1 MVRLF
6 AKVVG
11 SRLWRFGPAAIDY
24 QQSLGVLLDLSP
36 GYCQNCEGSERPAF
50 LTASLNMANG
60 TEGLLL
66 QLFTIFVW
74 AKVFGELF
82 ERLYLPA
89 VLGEILAGIIL
100 GPYATQ
106 FVIPS
111 PTVYSIAEIGA
122 IFLLFTVGL
131 ETNPKDLISVSRLSL
146 RVAVGG
152 VALPF
157 IAGFWLLR
165 ADGQPVH
172 EAAFVAAAMVA
183 TSVGI
188 TARVLRDLHVLK
200 LRVSR
205 IVLGAAVFDD
215 MLGMILLG
223 IVVSV
228 ATGAGIRWL
237 HLSLVI
243 VEAAGFAVFMIYF
256 GPRLVRRIR
265 PGLQRMQTHD
275 APLVLALAICLG
287 LSVVATKI
295 GMAAIIGAFFAG
307 LAFAD
312 YSPEWNL
319 EPRAQAINQL
329 LAPFFFFTMGSRL
342 QLSVFSREVVVMG
355 LAISLLAIITKM
367 LGCGLPL
374 IREGWMT
381 VLRAG
386 VGMTPRGEVALIVAL
401 IGLQMNMI
409 YQRSYALV
417 IMMTAITTILPPP
430 VLRILFREKTA
441 ALAPS
446 GEAGSEAEESLHGG
460 IG

>member
-1 MVRLF
+1 M
-6 AKVVG
+6 
-11 SRLWRFGPAAIDY
+11 
-24 QQSLGVLLDLSP
+24 
-36 GYCQNCEGSERPAF
+36 
-50 LTASLNMANG
+50 TNG

-89 VLGEILAGIIL
+89 VLGEILAGIVL

-106 FVIPS
+106 FVIPT

-122 IFLLFTVGL
+122 VFLLFTVGL

-157 IAGFWLLR
+157 IAGFWFLR

-188 TARVLRDLHVLK
+188 TARVLRDLNVLK

-228 ATGAGIRWL
+228 ATGVGIRWL
-237 HLSLVI
+237 HLGLVI
-243 VEAAGFAVFMIYF
+243 AEAVGFAVFMIFF

-312 YSPEWNL
+312 YLAGVEPGTARAGHQPTALAILLLHHGISPATL
-319 EPRAQAINQL
+319 GL
-329 LAPFFFFTMGSRL
+329 LARGGRDGAVHFAAGDHHQDAGLRLAAHPRGLDDRAARGSRHDAAG
-342 QLSVFSREVVVMG
+342 RG
-355 LAISLLAIITKM
+355 GAHRRAHRLADEHDLAAKLR
-367 LGCGLPL
+367 LGDYDDGDHHHPPA
-374 IREGWMT
+374 
-381 VLRAG
+381 AG
-386 VGMTPRGEVALIVAL
+386 A
-401 IGLQMNMI
+401 
-409 YQRSYALV
+409 SH
-417 IMMTAITTILPPP
+417 P
-430 VLRILFREKTA
+430 V
-441 ALAPS
+441 P
-446 GEAGSEAEESLHGG
+446 
-460 IG
+460 

>member
-1 MVRLF
+1 M
-6 AKVVG
+6 
-11 SRLWRFGPAAIDY
+11 
-24 QQSLGVLLDLSP
+24 
-36 GYCQNCEGSERPAF
+36 
-50 LTASLNMANG
+50 TNG

-82 ERLYLPA
+82 ERLYVPA
-89 VLGEILAGIIL
+89 VLGEILAGIVL

-106 FVIPS
+106 FVIPTS
-111 PTVYSIAEIGA
+111 TVYSIAEVGA

-131 ETNPKDLISVSRLSL
+131 ETSPKELISVSRLSL
-146 RVAVGG
+146 RVAAGG

-157 IAGFWLLR
+157 IAGFWLMQ

-172 EAAFVAAAMVA
+172 ESAFVAAAMVA

-188 TARVLRDLHVLK
+188 TARVLRDLDVLK
-200 LRVSR
+200 FRASR

-215 MLGMILLG
+215 MIGMVLLG
-223 IVVSV
+223 IVVSI
-228 ATGAGIRWL
+228 ATGAGVRWL

-243 VEAAGFAVFMIYF
+243 AEAVGFAVFMILL
-256 GPRLVRRIR
+256 GPRLVRRIS

-287 LSVVATKI
+287 LSVVAAKI

-319 EPRAQAINQL
+319 EPRAQAINQFL
-329 LAPFFFFTMGSRL
+329 SPFFFFTMGSRL
-342 QLSVFSREVVVMG
+342 QLSVFSREVVIMG
-355 LAISLLAIITKM
+355 LAISVLAIVTKM

-374 IREGWMT
+374 IGEGWMT
-381 VLRAG
+381 MLRVG
-386 VGMTPRGEVALIVAL
+386 VGMIPRGEVALIVAL

-409 YQRSYALV
+409 SQRGYALV
-417 IMMTAITTILPPP
+417 IIMTAVTTIFPPL
-430 VLRILFREKTA
+430 VLRRLFRQKI
-441 ALAPS
+441 
-446 GEAGSEAEESLHGG
+446 GEPASSDETEGEPEHSLGGG

>member
-1 MVRLF
+1 MERT
-6 AKVVG
+6 
-11 SRLWRFGPAAIDY
+11 RWRALESQEP
-24 QQSLGVLLDLSP
+24 LGVSLDLLP
-36 GYCQNCEGSERPAF
+36 RCCHNDGGWARGPVLGF
-50 LTASLNMANG
+50 LLMTNG

-82 ERLYLPA
+82 ERLYVPA
-89 VLGEILAGIIL
+89 VLGEILAGIVL

-106 FVIPS
+106 FVIPTS
-111 PTVYSIAEIGA
+111 TVYSIAEIGA

-131 ETNPKDLISVSRLSL
+131 ETSPKELISVSRLSL
-146 RVAVGG
+146 RVAAGG
-152 VALPF
+152 VVLPF
-157 IAGFWLLR
+157 IAGFWLMR

-188 TARVLRDLHVLK
+188 TARVLRDLNVLK
-200 LRVSR
+200 FRASR

-215 MLGMILLG
+215 IIGMVLLG
-223 IVVSV
+223 IVVSI
-228 ATGAGIRWL
+228 ATGAGVRWL
-237 HLSLVI
+237 HLGLVI
-243 VEAAGFAVFMIYF
+243 AEAVGFAVFMIFF

-287 LSVVATKI
+287 LSVVAAKI

-312 YSPEWNL
+312 YSPQWNL
-319 EPRAQAINQL
+319 EPRAQAINQFL
-329 LAPFFFFTMGSRL
+329 SPFFFFTMGSRL
-342 QLSVFSREVVVMG
+342 QLSIFSREVVIMG
-355 LAISLLAIITKM
+355 LAISVLAIVTKM

-374 IREGWMT
+374 FGEGWMT
-381 VLRAG
+381 MLRVG
-386 VGMTPRGEVALIVAL
+386 VGMIPRGEVALIVAL

-409 YQRSYALV
+409 SQRGYALV
-417 IMMTAITTILPPP
+417 IIMTAVTTIFPPL
-430 VLRILFREKTA
+430 VLRWLFRERV
-441 ALAPS
+441 
-446 GEAGSEAEESLHGG
+446 GEPAGSDETEREAEHSLDGG